1 MAEPSWVW
9 TLAAVLSTVAGFG
22 WLALAMA
29 VHWQQVHGSGVP
41 PRRALR
47 ALGGVA
53 LLASALCCAMA
64 DRASMAVL
72 VWLMLL
78 AGTAPLIAF
87 TLAWRPQLLRLL
99 WPWGSR
105 RSSLA

>member
-1 MAEPSWVW
+1 
-9 TLAAVLSTVAGFG
+9 
-22 WLALAMA
+22 
-29 VHWQQVHGSGVP
+29 
-41 PRRALR
+41 
-47 ALGGVA
+47 
-53 LLASALCCAMA
+53 MA

-99 WPWGSR
+99 WPWGGR
-105 RSSLA
+105 RSSPA